1 MKRKIIK
8 LLAFCSLAVA
18 IIIPVATPEPVENG
32 TNGTTQALIQLMGH
46 GVGRD

>member
-8 LLAFCSLAVA
+8 ILAFSSLAVA

-32 TNGTTQALIQLMGH
+32 TTQALIQLMGH